1 MLTVPILGTAALVL
15 TLAIAIILVRQY
27 LRTRN
32 IGFVWLGVAVVIW
45 PVVSRLLALGEQS
58 LIDRIRFRH
67 QFVGFYPFTLV
78 ESGQMTFGSL
88 IVSLDLIQEVIGIC
102 LMLVAV
108 LYLSKP
114 RSTTQLQVVSN

>member
-1 MLTVPILGTAALVL
+1 MLPVPILGTVALVL

-45 PVVSRLLALGEQS
+45 PVVSRLLAMGERS

-67 QFVGFYPFTLV
+67 QVVGFYPFTLV
-78 ESGQMTFGSL
+78 VSGQMTFGSL
-88 IVSLDLIQEVIGIC
+88 IVSLDLIQQVIGVC
-102 LMLVAV
+102 LMLAAV

-114 RSTTQLQVVSN
+114 RSNTRLQVVSN